1 MMVEAWGETKTIQD
15 WLLDHR
21 VNPEVTYD
29 VLRRRIKRG
38 GGMAIPEVAITY
50 PVIKGAQ
57 KGDTKARV
65 EDRKRKQKERYKK
78 FVVAKK
84 VRERYNAGVEKAE
97 IKERF
102 SLTESQYQKII
113 SHMEFF
119 NIHWDKCGSGQ
130 VPPHFAELQR
140 EVEGMYGAKV
150 GLEKYE
156 KN

>member
-1 MMVEAWGETKTIQD
+1 MLIEAWGETKTVQD

-29 VLRRRIKRG
+29 VIRRRIMRG
-38 GGMAIPEVAITY
+38 GEMSIPEIAITY

-65 EDRKRKQKERYKK
+65 EDRKRKQRERYKK

-102 SLTESQYQKII
+102 CLTESQYQKII
-113 SHMEFF
+113 SHLEFF
-119 NIHWDKCGSGQ
+119 NIHWDRCPSGT
-130 VPPHFAELQR
+130 VPDHFKEIQKDTE
-140 EVEGMYGAKV
+140 EVHGATA